1 MTLPKELKDAISQ
14 LSSKDKDKLIFR
26 LLKKDL
32 ALANQ
37 LLFELVSVENVEEKR
52 AQVKKQL
59 SNFIE
64 HATIRFYSPGWLNMD
79 VREMSGIINEHV
91 TITKDKYGEAY
102 LNLWMIT
109 EILERNK
116 EKILSASIGKT
127 EKFCMAVIARA
138 FKILLLIKK
147 LHEDYRVE
155 FEDDLMKLGRLIGE
169 NKYLMK
175 FAIYNGFDVNW
186 LITAEIPEN
195 LEEIH
200 KDLRDRGY
208 LK

>member
-32 ALANQ
+32 VLANQ
-37 LLFELVSVENVEEKR
+37 LLFELVSNENVEEKR

-59 SNFIE
+59 SNLIE
-64 HATIRFYSPGWLNMD
+64 LATFRFHSPGWLNMD

-116 EKILSASIGKT
+116 EKILSASIGKS
-127 EKFCMAVIARA
+127 EKFCVAVIARV

-155 FEDDLMKLGRLIGE
+155 FEDDLTKLGRLIGE

-175 FAIYNGFDVNW
+175 FAIYNGLDVNW
-186 LITAEIPEN
+186 LIQVEIPEN
-195 LEEIH
+195 LEEIY

-208 LK
+208 LR

>member
-1 MTLPKELKDAISQ
+1 MTIPKELKDAISG

-32 ALANQ
+32 VLANQ
-37 LLFELVSVENVEEKR
+37 LLFDLVSVENVEEKR

-91 TITKDKYGEAY
+91 TITKDKFGEAY

-116 EKILSASIGKT
+116 EKILSASIGKS
-127 EKFCMAVIARA
+127 EKFCVAVIARA

-169 NKYLMK
+169 NQYLMK
-175 FAIYNGFDVNW
+175 FAIYNGLDVNW
-186 LITAEIPEN
+186 LIQVEIPEN

-208 LK
+208 LR

>member
-1 MTLPKELKDAISQ
+1 MTIPKELKDAISG

-32 ALANQ
+32 VLANQ
-37 LLFELVSVENVEEKR
+37 LLFELVSDENVDEKR
-52 AQVKKQL
+52 AQLKKQL
-59 SNFIE
+59 SNHIE
-64 HATIRFYSPGWLNMD
+64 HATIRFYSSGWLNMD

-116 EKILSASIGKT
+116 DNILSVSIGKT
-127 EKFCMAVIARA
+127 EKFCVAVISRV

-155 FEDDLMKLGRLIGE
+155 FEDDLIKLGRLIGE

-175 FAIYNGFDVNW
+175 FAIYNGLDVNW
-186 LITAEIPEN
+186 LIQVEIPEN
-195 LEEIH
+195 LEEIY

-208 LK
+208 LR